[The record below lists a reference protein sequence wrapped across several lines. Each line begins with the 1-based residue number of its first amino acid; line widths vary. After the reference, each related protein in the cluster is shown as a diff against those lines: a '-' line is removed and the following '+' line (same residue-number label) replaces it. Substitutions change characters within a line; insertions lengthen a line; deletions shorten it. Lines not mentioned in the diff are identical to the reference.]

1 LAQPLPGDRFLNGV
15 LVANTP
21 QLCLSI
27 AYLFNNAM
35 FTNFFKAREWNSY
48 GNRRQGLRVTAPQK
62 DTAQRS
68 AYFLS
73 FPLKWS
79 LPFLAFM
86 ALTHWFVSQT
96 IFLERTN
103 ATYPGGLA
111 VVLQIGVSPIG
122 LICTC
127 VASLVL
133 CLLGLVV
140 LFWHFH
146 WHAPPTCGDSVV
158 ISLACHSPPAE
169 DAHLKP
175 VQFGVLPVDGDGTM
189 FSCSFSSEP
198 VGRILIGRRT
208 RRMSERLVGKVECPM
223 PQIISP
229 LPTAQQK
236 DPDIQSE

>member
-1 LAQPLPGDRFLNGV
+1 LAEPLLDDRFLNGV
-15 LVANTP
+15 LIANTP
-21 QLCLSI
+21 QLCLSL

-35 FTNFFKAREWNSY
+35 FSNFFKAREWISY
-48 GNRRQGLRVTAPQK
+48 GNRRQGLRVTASRK
-62 DTAQRS
+62 DTAQRT

-96 IFLERTN
+96 IFVERAN

-127 VASLVL
+127 VVSLVL
-133 CLLGLVV
+133 FLLGLVV
-140 LFWHFH
+140 LCWHFP
-146 WHAPPTCGDSVV
+146 WYAPPTCEDSAV
-158 ISLACHSPPAE
+158 ISSACHSPPAE

-175 VQFGVLPVDGDGTM
+175 VQFGVLAIGGDGTT

-198 VGRILIGRRT
+198 VGRILIGRR
-208 RRMSERLVGKVECPM
+208 RGGMSERLVGKVECVV
-223 PQIISP
+223 PQTTYFSFARS
-229 LPTAQQK
+229 TAEG
-236 DPDIQSE
+236 P